1 MDILSQHITR
11 LPLLWIPAFSCA
23 RRLITPHILFSYSIC
38 EPFSGKVAEATIIKT
53 LGNPSNRTEIRPN
66 CYLHTQNKICFTDRA
81 SLVVSVPLSE
91 TWETSWI
98 KCCANLLL
106 DLQKEHRLLM
116 VSFWLIKSAVQI
128 FRKSC
133 DDMICHLTVGRK
145 LGRGPYLVPLQ
156 NCCCKAYKV
165 LTLIVKCRF
174 KIHLRH
180 HFQNNSL
187 LEMLNTFRYFKFKVL
202 TGINK

>member
-1 MDILSQHITR
+1 MDKSEYLVYGHFVTTHNKITP
-11 LPLLWIPAFSCA
+11 PLNPSFSCA

-81 SLVVSVPLSE
+81 SLIVSVTLSE

-116 VSFWLIKSAVQI
+116 VSFDWLKAQ
-128 FRKSC
+128 FK
-133 DDMICHLTVGRK
+133 
-145 LGRGPYLVPLQ
+145 YLERVVTIWFVIWPWEESW
-156 NCCCKAYKV
+156 
-165 LTLIVKCRF
+165 IEDR
-174 KIHLRH
+174 
-180 HFQNNSL
+180 
-187 LEMLNTFRYFKFKVL
+187 
-202 TGINK
+202 